1 VQDARKQAGLNVSD
15 RIILNIEGNEPV
27 MAAMSLHREYIVDEA
42 LVNGWQP
49 LLSPPAFSINHAL
62 GAAQWELR
70 LARDTGG

>member
-1 VQDARKQAGLNVSD
+1 
-15 RIILNIEGNEPV
+15 